1 MKYLIILLLLGTS
14 FIGLAQNSA
23 EVKRNYAI
31 RTNLLSAIYNT
42 LNVSYQKLKPNGNS
56 VVLGASYMDFNDF
69 NESSNNYNGNNNYTN
84 VGGVALT
91 GEYRLHF
98 SGNGFNGGYV
108 GGFGRAMFYER
119 NARYQTPV
127 SNSSQFPIEEI
138 DVKEKFNFASVGVG
152 FVVGYQIAIQNRVTV
167 DFFGGPVFQALV
179 YQDKVTRNAS
189 TGARLESRKIN
200 ELADNIPD
208 RYISGY
214 GLRGGITLG
223 ILF

>member
-1 MKYLIILLLLGTS
+1 MKHFIILLLLGTS
-14 FIGLAQNSA
+14 LSGSAQNSS

-56 VVLGASYMDFNDF
+56 VVIGASYMDFNDF
-69 NESSNNYNGNNNYTN
+69 DESSNNYYGNNNYTT

-98 SGNGFNGGYV
+98 SGAGFEGGYV
-108 GGFGRAMFYER
+108 GGFGRTMFYER
-119 NARYQTPV
+119 IAGYQNSIST
-127 SNSSQFPIEEI
+127 SSQMPFEII
-138 DVKEKFNFASVGVG
+138 DVKEKFNFGSVGVG
-152 FVVGYQIAIQNRVTV
+152 FVVGYQFAIQNRVTF

-179 YQDKVTRNAS
+179 YQDKVTRNAT

-200 ELADNIPD
+200 ELAENIPD

>member
-1 MKYLIILLLLGTS
+1 MKNIITLLLLGTS
-14 FIGLAQNSA
+14 LSGLAQNGS
-23 EVKRNYAI
+23 EVKRTYAI

-42 LNVSYQKLKPNGNS
+42 VNVSYQKLKPNGNS
-56 VVLGASYMDFNDF
+56 VVIGASYMDFNDF
-69 NESSNNYNGNNNYTN
+69 NRSSNNYYGNNNYTS

-98 SGNGFNGGYV
+98 SGSGFEGGYV
-108 GGFGRAMFYER
+108 GAFGRAMFYER
-119 NARYQTPV
+119 NAKYQNNIYT
-127 SNSSQFPIEEI
+127 SSQQPVEII

-152 FVVGYQIAIQNRVTV
+152 FVVGYQFVIQNRVTF

-179 YQDKVTRNAS
+179 YQDKVTRNAT
-189 TGARLESRKIN
+189 TGERLESRKIN
-200 ELADNIPD
+200 ELANNIPD